1 MSSSNPAPIR
11 KVVIPVAGF
20 GTRLLPAT
28 KSIPKEMMPIVDRP
42 IIHYLVEEAV
52 ASGIEEVIFINHPD
66 KKAIEDYFKP
76 APELEKRLASAGKFD
91 VLAELQDLTQMAKIS
106 YAYQPNALGNG
117 HAILMAKDLVGDE
130 PFAVVWGDDLFESET
145 PRLKQLIDTYNQY
158 GASVLALVQS
168 QSDTSFPEY
177 CKRYGCVG
185 AEQIGP
191 KTHKINSIIEKP
203 EPSEAPSDLFSIG
216 GYIYTPTLFEILEA
230 TKPGKSDEIWLADA
244 TTELLKREPIYGSV
258 IEGTYCDV
266 GNKMGFLKANIH
278 YGLRRA
284 DTSGELRHYL
294 DSLD

>member
-1 MSSSNPAPIR
+1 MDSTNPVPIR

-28 KSIPKEMMPIVDRP
+28 KSVPKEMMPIVDRP

-91 VLAELQDLTQMAKIS
+91 VLAELQGLTQMAKIS

-145 PRLKQLIDTYNQY
+145 PRLKQLIDTYNQF

-168 QSDTSFPEY
+168 HSETSFPEY
-177 CKRYGCVG
+177 CRRYGCVG

-191 KTHKINSIIEKP
+191 KIHKINSIIEKP

-294 DSLD
+294 ESID